1 MVYYSSKLQVNNAGI
16 KRDMLSLKMKH
27 IDFTDVINVNLNGVF
42 NSTQAVI
49 QTSMLKNKRGRIIN
63 IASVAGQL
71 GSVGQVNYTASKA
84 GVIGLTK
91 AFAREFASR
100 NICINAVCPG
110 FIATDMTAGLSNE
123 NNIISSIPMKRLG
136 TPEEVSG
143 LVLYLATDPS
153 AAYITGHCF
162 NIDGGLGIGAT

>member
-1 MVYYSSKLQVNNAGI
+1 VQVNNAGI
-16 KRDMLSLKMKH
+16 KRDMLSIKMKH
-27 IDFTDVINVNLNGVF
+27 SDFADVINVNLNGVF
-42 NSTQAVI
+42 NSTQAAI
-49 QTSMLKNKRGRIIN
+49 QTSMLKNKRGRVIN

-71 GSVGQVNYTASKA
+71 GSAGQVNYAASKA

-91 AFAREFASR
+91 SFAREFASR
-100 NICINAVCPG
+100 NICVNAVCPG
-110 FIATDMTAGLSNE
+110 FITTDMTVNLLDE
-123 NNIISSIPMKRLG
+123 NSIVSSIPMRRMG